1 MTNPPVQ
8 HLSEHDLLNS
18 KLSDAQYRV
27 DLALFNDGEDL
38 SAELLKL
45 ALAGIAVVG
54 ALLSLP
60 DRSWP
65 DDLLFRGLLSSS
77 VIVFAVSA
85 GLALLQRFFSSS
97 AMFHHIKAM
106 KTASCGDPALE
117 HSVEAEVAVRFT
129 QFRRAHLLLMA
140 TAFFLVSGAAL
151 LGGAFIRLL
160 FAS

>member
-1 MTNPPVQ
+1 MTHPPV
-8 HLSEHDLLNS
+8 HHVSEPELLNS

-27 DLALFNDGEDL
+27 DLALFNDGEGL

-60 DRSWP
+60 ARSWP
-65 DDLLFRGLLSSS
+65 DDFLFKALLSGS
-77 VIVFAVSA
+77 VIVFAICSGA
-85 GLALLQRFFSSS
+85 ALLQRFFASS

-106 KTASCGDPALE
+106 KIASRENPALKQ
-117 HSVEAEVAVRFT
+117 SVEAEVAIRFT
-129 QFRRAHLLLMA
+129 QFRRAHRLLVT

>member
-1 MTNPPVQ
+1 MTKPPVQ
-8 HLSEHDLLNS
+8 TLSEPALLKIS
-18 KLSDAQYRV
+18 LPEAQYRV
-27 DLALFNDGEDL
+27 DLALFNDGKEL
-38 SAELLKL
+38 AAELLKL

-54 ALLSLP
+54 ALLSFP
-60 DRSWP
+60 ARPGP
-65 DDLLFRGLLSSS
+65 DDLLAKALLSSS

-85 GLALLQRFFSSS
+85 GIALLQRFFASS

-106 KTASCGDPALE
+106 KTASCNDPALAQA
-117 HSVEAEVAVRFT
+117 VEEEVAARFT

-140 TAFFLVSGAAL
+140 TAFFLVAGAAL

>member
-1 MTNPPVQ
+1 MTNPPMQ
-8 HLSEHDLLNS
+8 QLSESALL
-18 KLSDAQYRV
+18 KIHLPETQYQV
-27 DLALFNDGEDL
+27 DLALFNDGKNL

-60 DRSWP
+60 DRPWP
-65 DDLLFRGLLSSS
+65 DDLLSRALLSSS

-85 GLALLQRFFSSS
+85 GLALLQRFFASS

-117 HSVEAEVAVRFT
+117 QSVAAEVAVRFQ

-140 TAFFLVSGAAL
+140 TAVFLVSGAAL